1 MNLTMRDLLFIL
13 ILAGYTSGFAQ
24 NLYPLQ
30 SISDS
35 LGFRLAVANRQP
47 ALQWLAVP
55 DAVLGA
61 RRGNYPMV
69 TAIMLRESDL
79 VVQYEPGR
87 SPGDQSYRIELDLQL
102 PDGSRIVPQPHE
114 LTETTADAGKGIR
127 ELVWLDALEYLPD
140 FGPTY
145 ALHLSRTR
153 MGAVNCSGERPV
165 FSLKKQ
171 LPHYAAAGAGLA
183 LVGLGQVYNQQK
195 KDSYAQYR
203 AYWADGKTREE
214 ADDPF
219 LKTAKDKK
227 TAAEAST
234 YIGLA
239 LLGADALWYT
249 LRAIK
254 INRRQKT
261 YDTFCAPPATSSLQ
275 FRPAIFPAGIQPGVG
290 FSLTFSLSRP

>member
-1 MNLTMRDLLFIL
+1 MRYLLL
-13 ILAGYTSGFAQ
+13 LALLAGYTSGFAQ
-24 NLYPLQ
+24 KLYPLQ

-35 LGFRLAVANRQP
+35 LGFRLVVANRQP
-47 ALQWLAVP
+47 AIQWLAVP

-61 RRGNYPMV
+61 RRGDYPVV
-69 TAIMLRESDL
+69 TAILLRESDL

-87 SPGDQSYRIELDLQL
+87 SPGDQSSLIEPGLQL

-114 LTETTADAGKGIR
+114 LSDATADAGKGLR

-140 FGPTY
+140 FGATY
-145 ALHLSRTR
+145 ALHLRRAR

-171 LPHYAAAGAGLA
+171 LPHYAVAGAGLA

-195 KDSYAQYR
+195 KDAYAQYR

-219 LKTAKDKK
+219 LKTAEDKK
-227 TAAEAST
+227 KAAEWST
-234 YIGLA
+234 YAGLA
-239 LLGADALWYT
+239 LLGADAIWYVV
-249 LRAIK
+249 RALKIK
-254 INRRQKT
+254 RLQKT
-261 YDTFCAPPATSSLQ
+261 YDKFCTPPATSFLQ
-275 FRPAIFPAGIQPGVG
+275 IRPATFPTGTLPGLGI
-290 FSLTFSLSRP
+290 SLTFSLSRP